1 MQDSNTLLRKAEEL
15 SQEFRNCSSEIEK
28 ARRLSPEISQKIA
41 AAGFYR
47 LGAPAYIGGLEA
59 PPAVS
64 SQIFET
70 LAQGDAAC
78 AWVAFI
84 GTTTSTMLSM
94 LPKESAT
101 HIFSHPD
108 QLVTGVAAPTGV
120 AEKVEGGFRVS
131 GRWQWGSGSQNAEW
145 VSGGCLL
152 KENGELMLDAK
163 GNPRNHGFFMP
174 KDDVEFLDTW
184 HVSGLRGTGSL
195 DYTATD
201 VFVPEERVTGYKKHD
216 ETLGSLYAFPHFTFL
231 ALGIGAVCMGIARAA
246 IDELVTLA
254 ATKKRISSRKTVAD
268 QQISQMKLAQ
278 AEADLRSARL
288 FYYHELENGWQ
299 SALAGN
305 RVSVEQRRNIRL
317 ATTNAVNKS
326 VAVVNEMYDLGGGS
340 SVYENSSLQRHFRDI
355 NVAKSHIMV
364 APSTMET
371 AGRLFFELNANT
383 ATL

>member
-1 MQDSNTLLRKAEEL
+1 MFDSNAALKRAEEL
-15 SQEFRNCSSEIEK
+15 SEEFKQRSTEIEQ
-28 ARRLSPEISQKIA
+28 ARRIPPDVSEKIA
-41 AAGFYR
+41 KAGFYR
-47 LGAPAYIGGLEA
+47 LGAPETIGGSEA

-94 LPKESAT
+94 LPEDSAA

-120 AEKVEGGFRVS
+120 AEKVDGGFKVT
-131 GRWQWGSGSQNAEW
+131 GNWQWGSGSQNAEW

-152 KENGELMLDAK
+152 KENGELMRNSK
-163 GNPRNHGFFMP
+163 GIPRNHGFFMP
-174 KDDVEFLDTW
+174 KGDVEFSDTW
-184 HVSGLRGTGSL
+184 HVAGLRGTGSL
-195 DYTATD
+195 DYSAKD
-201 VFVPEERVTGYKKHD
+201 VFVPNERVTGYVKSDKVV
-216 ETLGSLYAFPHFTFL
+216 TPLYRFPHFTFL
-231 ALGIGAVCMGIARAA
+231 ALGIAAVCLGIARAA
-246 IDELVTLA
+246 IDELVHLA
-254 ATKKRISSRKTVAD
+254 ATKKRISSSKTVAD

-278 AEADLRSARL
+278 AEADLQSARL
-288 FYYHELENGWQ
+288 FYYHEIDNAWQ

-305 RVSVEQRRNIRL
+305 KVTIEQRRNIRL

-326 VAVVNEMYDLGGGS
+326 VGVVNDMYDLGGGT
-340 SVYENSSLQRHFRDI
+340 SVYNKSKLQTHFRDI
-355 NVAKSHIMV
+355 HVAKSHIMV
-364 APSTMET
+364 APSTLET
-371 AGRLFFELNANT
+371 IGRLYFGLESNT